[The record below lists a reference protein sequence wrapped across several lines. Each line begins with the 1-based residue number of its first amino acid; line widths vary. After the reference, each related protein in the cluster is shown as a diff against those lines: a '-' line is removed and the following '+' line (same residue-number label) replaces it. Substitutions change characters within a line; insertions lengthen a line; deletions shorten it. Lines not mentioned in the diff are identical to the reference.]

1 MTIDKHTTLEK
12 DFGGANYSSG
22 HDKTLKQVLCGTF
35 MSSTYEND
43 LYNLKYNCSRL
54 NWIY

>member
-1 MTIDKHTTLEK
+1 MTIDKHATLER
-12 DFGGANYSSG
+12 DFGGENYSSG
-22 HDKTLKQVLCGTF
+22 HDKTLKKVLCGTF

-54 NWIY
+54 N